1 MFKTV
6 VSVNGMMCGMC
17 ESHVNDAVRNAF
29 AVDKVTSSH
38 KDKQTVIYS
47 KEKLDEEKLIATIE
61 ATGYTAALID
71 VTEEE
76 KKGFIRKLFG

>member
-1 MFKTV
+1 MYKTV

-29 AVDKVTSSH
+29 SVDKVTSSH

-47 KEKLDEEKLIATIE
+47 KEKLEEEKLIATIE
-61 ATGYTAALID
+61 ATGYTAALIE

-76 KKGFIRKLFG
+76 KKGFIRKIFG

>member
-6 VSVNGMMCGMC
+6 VSVNGMMWGMC